1 MTMSDIHTKNS
12 DINVSPEKMEEI
24 KIEISSY
31 LENLSNSTLKHL
43 DEKKQEENEKKN
55 SEKKGTL

>member
-1 MTMSDIHTKNS
+1 MNNPNLNFMTMSDIHTKNK

-43 DEKKQEENEKKN
+43 EEKKTRRK
-55 SEKKGTL
+55 